1 VNLAARRAGEA
12 IVERDLRLSMVLSM
26 EEGSERKEGENEGKR
41 RRDLCPSTWKTTFY
55 YVGLKFRFFNKRIP
69 TEILM
74 GFSKRN
80 PGEFNGGF
88 NGFFVKHLWELRKK
102 RRK

>member
-1 VNLAARRAGEA
+1 MKAK
-12 IVERDLRLSMVLSM
+12 
-26 EEGSERKEGENEGKR
+26 EEE
-41 RRDLCPSTWKTTFY
+41 DLCPSTWKTTFY